1 MTTTERMAAPPT
13 STEAT
18 DPLLRL
24 EGVTKNYGPNTVLRD
39 VSFSIDRGEVVGLLG
54 DNGAGKSTLVKIM
67 SGVVPM
73 SEGSY
78 FWEGEELGR
87 VLQMVRGHTKQWFV
101 AQNRPLDDHRG
112 DRGDDGRSQQRG
124 VQIADDLFQG
134 K

>member
-1 MTTTERMAAPPT
+1 MAAPPT

-87 VLQMVRGHTKQWFV
+87 VT
-101 AQNRPLDDHRG
+101 RPET
-112 DRGDDGRSQQRG
+112 
-124 VQIADDLFQG
+124 
-134 K
+134 